1 MKQGVKYAL
10 RVVLGVLFIFSALAK
25 LISVD
30 QFEIYIFGF
39 RLFGLGLSYLIAR
52 AIIVMELALGI
63 LLILNLNSQA
73 IYITSFLVLAFF
85 TLFLIGLTI
94 AGNRDSCHCFGE
106 MMEMNPVH
114 SLLKNIALI
123 VILRLSAGLKSFRIP
138 YKPLWYTLIIIGSIA
153 VVFIISPPDNWRY
166 EQYSQSTTISEKAL
180 HDALA
185 KGLLPADLLEGEKV
199 VCFMSVTCQY
209 CLMAAQKIAILR
221 SKEDFSNGELT
232 VVFGQGNIERD
243 PTEFLE
249 ESGLD
254 YERYLFLDASPFLRI
269 TGGTMPLT
277 IVLNEGKIM
286 AKYGYRDIR

>member
-1 MKQGVKYAL
+1 
-10 RVVLGVLFIFSALAK
+10 
-25 LISVD
+25 
-30 QFEIYIFGF
+30 
-39 RLFGLGLSYLIAR
+39 
-52 AIIVMELALGI
+52 
-63 LLILNLNSQA
+63 
-73 IYITSFLVLAFF
+73 
-85 TLFLIGLTI
+85 
-94 AGNRDSCHCFGE
+94 
-106 MMEMNPVH
+106 MMAMNPIH
-114 SLLKNIALI
+114 SLLKNIVLI

-138 YKPLWYTLIIIGSIA
+138 YKPLWYTLIIIGSISA
-153 VVFIISPPDNWRY
+153 VFIISPPDNWRY

-180 HDALA
+180 HDALT

-199 VCFMSVTCQY
+199 VCFVSVTCQY

-232 VVFGQGNIERD
+232 VVFGEGNIERD
-243 PTEFLE
+243 PLEFLE

-277 IVLNEGKIM
+277 IVLNEGKII

>member
-73 IYITSFLVLAFF
+73 IYVTSFLVLAFF

-106 MMEMNPVH
+106 MMEMNPIH

-138 YKPLWYTLIIIGSIA
+138 YKPLWHTLIIVGSIA
-153 VVFIISPPDNWRY
+153 AVFIISPPDNWRY

-180 HDALA
+180 HDALT

-199 VCFMSVTCQY
+199 VCFVSVTCQY

-243 PTEFLE
+243 PSEFLE

>member
-10 RVVLGVLFIFSALAK
+10 RVLLGILFIFSALAK

-52 AIIVMELALGI
+52 AIIVMELTLGI

-73 IYITSFLVLAFF
+73 IYITSFLLLAFF
-85 TLFLIGLTI
+85 TLFLIGLSI

-106 MMEMNPVH
+106 MMAMNPIH
-114 SLLKNIALI
+114 SLLKNIVLI

-138 YKPLWYTLIIIGSIA
+138 YKPLWYTLIIIGSISA
-153 VVFIISPPDNWRY
+153 VFIISPPDNWRY

-180 HDALA
+180 HDALT

-199 VCFMSVTCQY
+199 VCFVSVTCQY

-232 VVFGQGNIERD
+232 VVFGEGNIERD
-243 PTEFLE
+243 PLEFLE

-277 IVLNEGKIM
+277 IVLNEGKII

>member
-166 EQYSQSTTISEKAL
+166 AQYSQSTTISEKAL